1 MYLQARREGWQPL
14 KQHNAQPWEKRLVK
28 RTFRNIMSHGIGL
41 NRDIAETTQSMRKI
55 IPLAA
60 EELISSLQENIAEK
74 ELKSFVQLLGY
85 VADED
90 LVGLYNGAI
99 GYVTVSLYEG
109 FGLTA
114 LEAMSCGKSGISC
127 WPIPARCGIS
137 CIGAPSR
144 PGKRRF
150 SPWIWSATGLA

>member
-74 ELKSFVQLLGY
+74 DKRVFLQLARKLAENPSMAAQYTGILPNEIKELGGNL
-85 VADED
+85 
-90 LVGLYNGAI
+90 
-99 GYVTVSLYEG
+99 
-109 FGLTA
+109 
-114 LEAMSCGKSGISC
+114 
-127 WPIPARCGIS
+127 ARKQ
-137 CIGAPSR
+137 R
-144 PGKRRF
+144 KK
-150 SPWIWSATGLA
+150 